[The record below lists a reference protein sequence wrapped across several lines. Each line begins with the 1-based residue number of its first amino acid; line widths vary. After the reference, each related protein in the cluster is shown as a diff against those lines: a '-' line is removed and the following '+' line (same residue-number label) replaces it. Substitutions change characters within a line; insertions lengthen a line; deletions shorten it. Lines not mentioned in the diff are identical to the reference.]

1 MIDLLLQSYNY
12 HVRHKMSWTRGKL
25 RYSELEFIHREKQM
39 SKEATGEAE
48 RFVVS

>member
-1 MIDLLLQSYNY
+1 
-12 HVRHKMSWTRGKL
+12 MSWTRGKL

-39 SKEATGEAE
+39 SKEVTGEETE